1 MAEFPLRGIAA
12 SEGIAIGPAFRFVP
26 GDLTVPSRPAGDAT
40 SEWARFEA
48 ARRAG
53 EAELKD
59 LRERLARQV
68 GDDEASIFDAHR
80 LMLADPMLEEKIR
93 QRIEGGMGVEQ
104 AVSESADDV
113 GRMLEST
120 RDELFAARAA
130 DVRDVG
136 RRLVRLLL
144 GRPPDGLAG
153 LTLPAVIVAED
164 LSPSDTAGLD
174 PQMVLGIATAQGG
187 WTSHSAILAR
197 TLGLPAVVALGEG
210 LMQRVSAGDEV
221 VLVGS
226 EGLLLV
232 GPEAETVAAYR
243 RLEAEDRRRRETR
256 RGRAAREA
264 RTTDGRRVEVAAN
277 VGDLASARAA
287 VDNGADGVG
296 LLRTEFLYL
305 DEKDPPGEAKQIA
318 AYREIFSSLG
328 GRPIIIR
335 TLDIGGDKPPSY
347 LLFPREANPFLGWRA
362 VRVSLDRP
370 DLFRTQLRA
379 ILQASVGHEVRVMIP
394 MVTGLEEVR
403 RVRTML
409 AEAEAELAKEGRPH
423 AGGLA
428 MGIMVE
434 TPAAAVLV
442 DILAEAADF
451 FSLGTNDLTQYA
463 LAVDRG
469 NASVAAVYQ
478 PLHPAVL
485 RLIRTAI
492 EAAHSAGK
500 WIGMCGEL
508 AGLPKAVPILLGLG
522 LDEFSMVPS
531 QIPAIKD
538 LISRLDGN
546 AARALADEVL
556 QLPTAGDV
564 ERHMESFL
572 TELRAA
578 DG

>member
-1 MAEFPLRGIAA
+1 
-12 SEGIAIGPAFRFVP
+12 
-26 GDLTVPSRPAGDAT
+26 
-40 SEWARFEA
+40 
-48 ARRAG
+48 
-53 EAELKD
+53 
-59 LRERLARQV
+59 
-68 GDDEASIFDAHR
+68 
-80 LMLADPMLEEKIR
+80 
-93 QRIEGGMGVEQ
+93 
-104 AVSESADDV
+104 
-113 GRMLEST
+113 
-120 RDELFAARAA
+120 
-130 DVRDVG
+130 
-136 RRLVRLLL
+136 
-144 GRPPDGLAG
+144 
-153 LTLPAVIVAED
+153 
-164 LSPSDTAGLD
+164 
-174 PQMVLGIATAQGG
+174 
-187 WTSHSAILAR
+187 
-197 TLGLPAVVALGEG
+197 
-210 LMQRVSAGDEV
+210 MQRVSAGDEV